1 MEWKFKKNE
10 KWNKVILVVLCGI
23 LLLVIAMPQKAAG
36 TATGG
41 SAASE
46 DTTISYEERLR
57 TLLADTYGAD
67 MVDVK
72 GFIASVAEGEGG
84 LNGFA
89 GGHLA
94 EIECLRSDDQFWG
107 GRERLEHGQEGKQ
120 SEASCAQGG
129 HGAACRCLS
138 WVRRRWKSAMAG

>member
-46 DTTISYEERLR
+46 DTTVSYEERLR

-67 MVDVK
+67 MVDVLIYAGDRTQTYYGSGGK
-72 GFIASVAEGEGG
+72 ESITGVLITIKKEAVTGTTIADITLAVCALFDLPAHKVAV
-84 LNGFA
+84 LV
-89 GGHLA
+89 
-94 EIECLRSDDQFWG
+94 
-107 GRERLEHGQEGKQ
+107 K
-120 SEASCAQGG
+120 
-129 HGAACRCLS
+129 
-138 WVRRRWKSAMAG
+138 K

>member
-46 DTTISYEERLR
+46 DTTVSYEQRLR

-67 MVDVK
+67 MVDVLIYAGDRTQTYYGSGGK
-72 GFIASVAEGEGG
+72 ESITGVLITIKKEAVTGTTIADITLAVCALFDLPAHKVAV
-84 LNGFA
+84 LV
-89 GGHLA
+89 
-94 EIECLRSDDQFWG
+94 
-107 GRERLEHGQEGKQ
+107 K
-120 SEASCAQGG
+120 
-129 HGAACRCLS
+129 
-138 WVRRRWKSAMAG
+138 K

>member
-46 DTTISYEERLR
+46 DTTVSYEERLR

-67 MVDVK
+67 MVDVLIYAGDRPQTYYGSGGK
-72 GFIASVAEGEGG
+72 ESITGVLITIKKEAVTGTTIADITLAVCALFDLPAHKVAV
-84 LNGFA
+84 LV
-89 GGHLA
+89 
-94 EIECLRSDDQFWG
+94 
-107 GRERLEHGQEGKQ
+107 K
-120 SEASCAQGG
+120 
-129 HGAACRCLS
+129 
-138 WVRRRWKSAMAG
+138 K

>member
-46 DTTISYEERLR
+46 DTTVSYEERLR

-67 MVDVK
+67 MVDVLIYAGDRTQTYYGSGGK
-72 GFIASVAEGEGG
+72 ASITGVLITIKKEAVTGTTIADITLAVCALFDLPAHKVAV
-84 LNGFA
+84 LV
-89 GGHLA
+89 
-94 EIECLRSDDQFWG
+94 
-107 GRERLEHGQEGKQ
+107 K
-120 SEASCAQGG
+120 
-129 HGAACRCLS
+129 
-138 WVRRRWKSAMAG
+138 K

>member
-23 LLLVIAMPQKAAG
+23 LLLVIAVPQKAAG
-36 TATGG
+36 TAMGG

-67 MVDVK
+67 MVDVLIYAGDRTQTYYGSGGK
-72 GFIASVAEGEGG
+72 ESITGVLITIKKEAVTGTTIADITLAVCALFDLPAHKVAV
-84 LNGFA
+84 LV
-89 GGHLA
+89 
-94 EIECLRSDDQFWG
+94 
-107 GRERLEHGQEGKQ
+107 K
-120 SEASCAQGG
+120 
-129 HGAACRCLS
+129 
-138 WVRRRWKSAMAG
+138 K

>member
-67 MVDVK
+67 MVDVLIYAGDRTQTYYGSGGK
-72 GFIASVAEGEGG
+72 ESITGVLITIKKEAVTGTTIADITLAVCALFDLPAHKVAV
-84 LNGFA
+84 LVKN
-89 GGHLA
+89 
-94 EIECLRSDDQFWG
+94 
-107 GRERLEHGQEGKQ
+107 
-120 SEASCAQGG
+120 
-129 HGAACRCLS
+129 
-138 WVRRRWKSAMAG
+138 

>member
-10 KWNKVILVVLCGI
+10 KWNTVILVVLCGI

-67 MVDVK
+67 MVDVLIYAGDRTQTYYGSGGK
-72 GFIASVAEGEGG
+72 ESITGVLITIKKEAVTGTTIADITLAVCALFDLPAHKVAV
-84 LNGFA
+84 LVKN
-89 GGHLA
+89 
-94 EIECLRSDDQFWG
+94 
-107 GRERLEHGQEGKQ
+107 
-120 SEASCAQGG
+120 
-129 HGAACRCLS
+129 
-138 WVRRRWKSAMAG
+138 

>member
-36 TATGG
+36 TAMGG

-67 MVDVK
+67 MVDVLIYAGDRTQTYYGSGGK
-72 GFIASVAEGEGG
+72 ESITGVLITIKKEAVTGTTIADITLAVCALFDLPAHKVAV
-84 LNGFA
+84 LVKN
-89 GGHLA
+89 
-94 EIECLRSDDQFWG
+94 
-107 GRERLEHGQEGKQ
+107 
-120 SEASCAQGG
+120 
-129 HGAACRCLS
+129 
-138 WVRRRWKSAMAG
+138 

>member
-67 MVDVK
+67 MVDVLIYAGDRTQTYYGSGGK
-72 GFIASVAEGEGG
+72 ESITGVLITIKKEAVTGTTIADITLAVCALFDLPAHKVAV
-84 LNGFA
+84 LV
-89 GGHLA
+89 
-94 EIECLRSDDQFWG
+94 
-107 GRERLEHGQEGKQ
+107 K
-120 SEASCAQGG
+120 
-129 HGAACRCLS
+129 
-138 WVRRRWKSAMAG
+138 K

>member
-46 DTTISYEERLR
+46 NTTVSYEERLR

-67 MVDVK
+67 MVDVLIYAGNHTQTYYGSGGTETITGVLITIK
-72 GFIASVAEGEGG
+72 KEAVTGTTIADITLAVCALFDLPAHKVAV
-84 LNGFA
+84 LVKN
-89 GGHLA
+89 
-94 EIECLRSDDQFWG
+94 
-107 GRERLEHGQEGKQ
+107 
-120 SEASCAQGG
+120 
-129 HGAACRCLS
+129 
-138 WVRRRWKSAMAG
+138 

>member
-36 TATGG
+36 TAMGG

-67 MVDVK
+67 MVDVLIYAGDRTQTYYGSGGK
-72 GFIASVAEGEGG
+72 ESITGVLITIKKEAVTGTTIADITLAVCALFDLPAHKVAV
-84 LNGFA
+84 LV
-89 GGHLA
+89 
-94 EIECLRSDDQFWG
+94 
-107 GRERLEHGQEGKQ
+107 K
-120 SEASCAQGG
+120 
-129 HGAACRCLS
+129 
-138 WVRRRWKSAMAG
+138 K

>member
-46 DTTISYEERLR
+46 NTTISYEERLR

-67 MVDVK
+67 MVDVLIYAGDRTQTYYGSGGK
-72 GFIASVAEGEGG
+72 ESITGVLITIKKEAVTGTTIADITLAVCALFDLPAHKVAV
-84 LNGFA
+84 LV
-89 GGHLA
+89 
-94 EIECLRSDDQFWG
+94 
-107 GRERLEHGQEGKQ
+107 K
-120 SEASCAQGG
+120 
-129 HGAACRCLS
+129 
-138 WVRRRWKSAMAG
+138 K

>member
-46 DTTISYEERLR
+46 DTTVSYEERLR

-67 MVDVK
+67 IVDVLIYAGDRTQTYYGSGGK
-72 GFIASVAEGEGG
+72 ESITGVLITIKKEAVTGTTIADITLAVCALFDLPAHKVAV
-84 LNGFA
+84 LV
-89 GGHLA
+89 
-94 EIECLRSDDQFWG
+94 
-107 GRERLEHGQEGKQ
+107 K
-120 SEASCAQGG
+120 
-129 HGAACRCLS
+129 
-138 WVRRRWKSAMAG
+138 K

>member
-41 SAASE
+41 SVASE
-46 DTTISYEERLR
+46 DTTVSYEERLR

-67 MVDVK
+67 MVDVLIYAGDRTQTYYGSGGK
-72 GFIASVAEGEGG
+72 ESITGVLITIKKEAVEGTTIADITLAVCALFDLPSHKVAV
-84 LNGFA
+84 LV
-89 GGHLA
+89 
-94 EIECLRSDDQFWG
+94 
-107 GRERLEHGQEGKQ
+107 K
-120 SEASCAQGG
+120 
-129 HGAACRCLS
+129 
-138 WVRRRWKSAMAG
+138 K

>member
-67 MVDVK
+67 MVDVLIYAGDRTQTYYGSGGTETITGVLITIK
-72 GFIASVAEGEGG
+72 KEAVTGTTIADITLAVCALFDLPAHKVAV
-84 LNGFA
+84 LVKN
-89 GGHLA
+89 
-94 EIECLRSDDQFWG
+94 
-107 GRERLEHGQEGKQ
+107 
-120 SEASCAQGG
+120 
-129 HGAACRCLS
+129 
-138 WVRRRWKSAMAG
+138 